1 MESLSMHSNI
11 LNKDIKYSICLPEN
25 YYKSKKPFPVV
36 YLLHG
41 LGDDETAWIEYGCIN
56 QIADKAV
63 KDGEIVPMI
72 FVIPQGFRTYY
83 VNDYAGKFPYQ
94 DMFIKELIPFIDKQ
108 YKTIPD
114 ANHRATLG
122 YSMGGFGALILPL
135 KNPAHYWT
143 HVFL

>member
-1 MESLSMHSNI
+1 MKRATSILVFILISLNIFSQEVKPRIMESLSMHSNI

-72 FVIPQGFRTYY
+72 FVIPQGFR
-83 VNDYAGKFPYQ
+83 NLLCK
-94 DMFIKELIPFIDKQ
+94 
-108 YKTIPD
+108 
-114 ANHRATLG
+114 
-122 YSMGGFGALILPL
+122 
-135 KNPAHYWT
+135 
-143 HVFL
+143 